1 MNPVDDVVQAGGEVV
16 DVLAV
21 KRGDE
26 GRVELLDDLVGDHVR
41 LVLDLLD
48 GVHPRAGL
56 GEVVHLFMQ
65 KGGGLDDMRRLLLEV
80 VEKADL
86 PGDQVEHTG
95 SNEV

>member
-1 MNPVDDVVQAGGEVV
+1 MRVGEKGLSTSAGHRR
-16 DVLAV
+16 A
-21 KRGDE
+21 
-26 GRVELLDDLVGDHVR
+26 HVR